1 MNYTLEDELRSMLSF
16 NGQEIERYEYQALRN
31 AVYAIAS
38 TDLRSKFAVKPT
50 LSFTYNQDGEAFI
63 ETSVPIFQPSEHHV
77 LDENC
82 IKLVIN
88 VNVREREYDFEFTGM
103 RMKEFGGG
111 TFQGLEKIHLDR
123 DSDLPFRHLFL
134 VLSSRVVVVEATKQS
149 RKAERFWGNKNE
161 YDGTIRINT
170 GLIEKLRYRKRSGV
184 EMKEISISEDAALE
198 RYECLQRHIDP
209 ESVLFS

>member
-16 NGQEIERYEYQALRN
+16 NEQEIERNEYQALRN

-50 LSFTYNQDGEAFI
+50 LTFTYNQDGEAFI
-63 ETSVPIFQPSEHHV
+63 ETSVPIFHPSEPLV

-88 VNVREREYDFEFTGM
+88 VNVREREYDFEFTSMG
-103 RMKEFGGG
+103 MKEFGGG
-111 TFQGLEKIHLDR
+111 TFQGLEKVQLDR
-123 DSDLPFRHLFL
+123 DSDQPFRHLFL

-149 RKAERFWGNKNE
+149 GESERFWGNKND
-161 YDGTIRINT
+161 YDGKTRINT
-170 GLIEKLRYRKRSGV
+170 GLIEKLKHRKRSGV
-184 EMKEISISEDAALE
+184 EMKEISISEDAELG
-198 RYECLQRHIDP
+198 RYECFQRHIDP